1 MRNFT
6 FLLFALFVFNTA
18 AISQTKDR
26 LPCIDKTF
34 SIVVHI
40 VNDSLGK
47 PNVTQ
52 AQIQASIVGLNKEF
66 APICVSFT
74 ICEFRTID
82 NFAYDKMTSEYYPA
96 TKQNDWPEM
105 QAQYNVKK
113 RINIYYVA
121 DIVDKPGKAGF
132 ATLGGIADTNELIT
146 TGIVIKKSSTD
157 VRTLTHEMGH
167 YFGLLHTFEGPPAS
181 GTIELANGS
190 NCTITGDLVC
200 DTPADP
206 YIDPDASSSYVDASC
221 KFISMKKDITGHY
234 YDPLVGNIMSYYL
247 NCSCGFTDE
256 QYIRMATIYLSKIGM
271 W

>member
-6 FLLFALFVFNTA
+6 FLFVALFVFNTA

-26 LPCIDKTF
+26 LPCVDKTF

-40 VNDSLGK
+40 VNDSLGQ
-47 PNVTQ
+47 PNVTH
-52 AQIQASIVGLNKEF
+52 AQIQSSVDGLNLAF
-66 APICVSFT
+66 APICISFS
-74 ICEFRTID
+74 ICEFKTID

-105 QAQYNVKK
+105 QAQYNVKN

-132 ATLGGIADTNELIT
+132 AALGGIGVFDQF
-146 TGIVIKKSSTD
+146 GIVIKKSSTD
-157 VRTLTHEMGH
+157 ARTLTHEMGH
-167 YFGLLHTFEGPPAS
+167 YFGLLHTFQGPTPTTQ
-181 GTIELANGS
+181 TIELADGS
-190 NCTITGDLVC
+190 NCKITGDLVC

-206 YIDPDASSSYVDASC
+206 YIDPDPSGNYVDATC
-221 KFISMKKDITGHY
+221 RFISMKKDANGHY
-234 YDPLVGNIMSYYL
+234 YDPLVGNVMSYYL

-256 QYIRMATIYLSKIGM
+256 QYIRMATIYLSNIGM

>member
-1 MRNFT
+1 MRNFI
-6 FLLFALFVFNTA
+6 FLFIALFVFNTA

-52 AQIQASIVGLNKEF
+52 AQIQSSIIGLNLAF

-74 ICEFRTID
+74 ICDFKTID
-82 NFAYDKMTSEYYPA
+82 NFAYDKMTQA
-96 TKQNDWPEM
+96 NDWPEM
-105 QAQYNVKK
+105 QTQYNVKN
-113 RINIYYVA
+113 RINIYYVENMT
-121 DIVDKPGKAGF
+121 DLPGKCGF
-132 ATLGGIADTNELIT
+132 AALAGIADLNKY
-146 TGIVIKKSSTD
+146 GIVIKKSCTD

-167 YFGLLHTFEGPPAS
+167 YFGLLHTFQG
-181 GTIELANGS
+181 GGIELTNGS
-190 NCTITGDLVC
+190 NCTTAGDLVC

-206 YIDPDASSSYVDASC
+206 YVDPENTSLYVDASC
-221 KFISMKKDITGHY
+221 KFISMKKDANGHY
-234 YDPLVGNIMSYYL
+234 YDPLVGNIMSYYP
-247 NCSCGFTDE
+247 CSCGFTDE
-256 QYIRMATIYLSKIGM
+256 QYIRMATIYLSNIGM